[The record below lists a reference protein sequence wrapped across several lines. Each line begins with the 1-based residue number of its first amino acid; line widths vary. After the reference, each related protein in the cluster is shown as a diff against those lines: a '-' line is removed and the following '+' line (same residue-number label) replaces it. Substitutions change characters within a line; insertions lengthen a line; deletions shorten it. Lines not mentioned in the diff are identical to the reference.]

1 MFYIIA
7 QTILVKNCLQLAAL
21 LPASWQS
28 CKQFRPIISFHFPYF
43 FTLFFSSTRDFSQT
57 KEKKRGENRNRCPD
71 ATARSRHGSQRGRT
85 QHGCSN
91 CRRAGRG
98 TRQ

>member
-1 MFYIIA
+1 MYLIIG
-7 QTILVKNCLQLAAL
+7 LNCLQLAAL

-57 KEKKRGENRNRCPD
+57 KEKKRGENRNCRTDP
-71 ATARSRHGSQRGRT
+71 TARPRHGPQRGSA
-85 QHGCSN
+85 QHCCAN

-98 TRQ
+98 TCQ